1 MGRVAAVL
9 AIGLALCPAIP
20 AAAARA
26 PQFGP
31 DAAGIHPGVRTATAG
46 KTFCTANF
54 VFYDAA
60 GHFYLGQAAH
70 CARVE
75 GSDAASGTAS
85 GCTFRSRPL
94 GTPVTFEDSRVRG
107 TLAYSSWLAMQRHDE
122 TDPSA
127 CQDNDFALVRVPD
140 FARNQVN
147 PTMPLFGGPTGLN
160 QTGTKAGDTVL
171 GYGNSPTRRDVDD
184 AKPKQAVSVGDV
196 DNGWAHLIYAHNPGI
211 PGDSGGPYLDAAGRA
226 VGSLSTLVINP
237 APASNSLTDLAHA
250 LAYAQ
255 RWSGIKGLRLAIG
268 TQKFAGASVAAPLAN
283 QVMPPGDAAR
293 RDQFR
298 PNPR

>member
-1 MGRVAAVL
+1 MKR
-9 AIGLALCPAIP
+9 AL
-20 AAAARA
+20 AAAASGLLLTGWSAVPAGAAR
-26 PQFGP
+26 PPHFGP
-31 DAAGIHPGVRTATAG
+31 DAAGIHPGVRTVTAG

-70 CARVE
+70 CARV
-75 GSDAASGTAS
+75 GTSDEKPGTGT
-85 GCTFRSRPL
+85 GCTFASRPL

-107 TLAYSSWLAMQRHDE
+107 TLVYSSWSAMQGHHE

-127 CQDNDFALVRVPD
+127 CKDNDFALVRVPD

-147 PTMPLFGGPTGLN
+147 PSMPLFGGPTGLN
-160 QTGTKAGDTVL
+160 YTGTKAGDTVL
-171 GYGNSPTRRDVDD
+171 GYGNSPTRQDWDDV
-184 AKPKQAVSVGDV
+184 KPKQAVSAGDV

-226 VGSLSTLVINP
+226 LGSLSTLVINP
-237 APASNSLTDLAHA
+237 APGSNSLTDLAKA

-255 RWSGIKGLRLAIG
+255 RWSGIKGLRLATG
-268 TQKFAGASVAAPLAN
+268 TQKFAGPSIASPLAN
-283 QVMPPGDAAR
+283 QVMPPGGAVR
-293 RDQFR
+293 RDR
-298 PNPR
+298 S